1 MIIKRNNQNIHCE
14 LTLIDGDTLY
24 PQYNLKTICRGW
36 KNEYL
41 IHTKICGLNECKEK
55 SLYFGFA
62 SVLCLNSDNTNEET
76 LTDDAIREIFS
87 ELTQE
92 NY

>member
-1 MIIKRNNQNIHCE
+1 MIIKRNNQNIQCE

-36 KNEYL
+36 KNEYS
-41 IHTKICGLNECKEK
+41 ISTKVCGLNECSEK
-55 SLYFGFA
+55 SLYFGVSSA
-62 SVLCLNSDNTNEET
+62 TCLNLDNTNEET
-76 LTDDAIREIFS
+76 LIDEAIEDIFS